1 MTRENLGWD
10 GQDELFT
17 CRSIKDGRVKLGHHN
32 KWPSAEMKT
41 IPNKRGKNRETER
54 RHCPLLKNQ
63 AIKKKKEKTNEI
75 KKQKY

>member
-1 MTRENLGWD
+1 
-10 GQDELFT
+10 
-17 CRSIKDGRVKLGHHN
+17 
-32 KWPSAEMKT
+32 MKT
-41 IPNKRGKNRETER
+41 IPNKRGKNRETQR